1 MPRPLL
7 KSTVAIMIA
16 LLCTSQLRAQLK
28 KEVPAATESTRGTGQ
43 HFGEPTT
50 IRFQVGAEITARG
63 GACRNIRAMVAVPFE
78 CPEQQVRIVEEDFSS
93 EVEQVNYR
101 DVQGGAQQMVITIP
115 FLQANIT
122 ARAVVTYE
130 VKTSPVLPPD
140 KSLAETLV
148 LPKRLP
154 AEVRRYINP
163 SPYIEARHAKI
174 RSLAREVLAEM
185 PEEAPM
191 WRKIETL
198 YDYVLDHIEYIE
210 QPEDTSAL
218 TTLRDEQADC
228 HGRSALFIAL
238 CRSQGVPARVVW
250 VNNHAYAEFYLE
262 DPAGHGAWY
271 PVESAGERLFGEM
284 KLTRT
289 ILQKGDNFTLPERRG
304 ERLRYATDFLTGL
317 PTPGASKP
325 RVKYIREVL

>member
-1 MPRPLL
+1 MPHRFTNLF
-7 KSTVAIMIA
+7 IA
-16 LLCTSQLRAQLK
+16 LTFALMCATSAHAQLK
-28 KEVPAATESTRGTGQ
+28 KEVPAATGSASGAAQR
-43 HFGEPTT
+43 FGEPTS

-93 EVEQVNYR
+93 EVDQVNYR
-101 DVQGGAQQMVITIP
+101 DLQKGAQQMVITIP
-115 FLQANIT
+115 FLQAGVT

-140 KSLAETLV
+140 KSLAETLT
-148 LPKRLP
+148 LPRRLP
-154 AEVRRYINP
+154 AEVRRYTNP

-174 RSLAREVLAEM
+174 RSLAREVLADV
-185 PEEAPM
+185 PEDAPM

-238 CRSQGVPARVVW
+238 CRSQDIPARVVW

>member
-1 MPRPLL
+1 MPRPLFKL
-7 KSTVAIMIA
+7 ILAFIIA
-16 LLCTSQLRAQLK
+16 LVCDSPLRAQLK
-28 KEVPAATESTRGTGQ
+28 KEVLAATESASGAAHR
-43 HFGEPTT
+43 FGEPTT

-78 CPEQQVRIVEEDFSS
+78 CAEQQVRIVEEDFSS
-93 EVEQVNYR
+93 EVDQVNYR
-101 DVQGGAQQMVITIP
+101 DLQKGAQQMVITIP
-115 FLQANIT
+115 FLQAGVT

-140 KSLAETLV
+140 QALAETLV

-154 AEVRRYINP
+154 ADVRRYTNP

-174 RSLAREVLAEM
+174 RSLGREALADV
-185 PEEAPM
+185 PEDAPM

-262 DPAGHGAWY
+262 DPQGNGAWY

-325 RVKYIREVL
+325 RVKYIREVM